1 MGIGNSL
8 FWRLVIGSIGYCTMV
23 IIPSLVEKTPE
34 DLFFVIQKLAPH
46 YQQFQ
51 VDIEDGIYIPNKTLS
66 VFDIQKYLLHNT
78 PPKNLTYDFH
88 LMVKE
93 YEEEIKRIDGLK
105 GALTIQSILVH
116 TSLKPDYQMLCKKYS
131 HFTFGLVINP
141 QEEVGIITSQYNL
154 NNVPIIQIMT
164 VIPGPQGQPFIP
176 EALQK
181 IEQLRITGFR
191 NKIYLD
197 GAINEKTI
205 PIINA
210 LKYKPDV
217 LCPGS
222 YLAKTDEL
230 KKHVDYLNIL

>member
-1 MGIGNSL
+1 MQ
-8 FWRLVIGSIGYCTMV
+8 

-34 DLFFVIQKLAPH
+34 DLFSVIQKLSPY

-66 VFDIQKYLLHNT
+66 VSDIQRYLLNNT
-78 PPKNLTYDFH
+78 PPKNLIYDFH

-93 YEEEIKRIDGLK
+93 YENEIERIDTLK
-105 GALTIQSILVH
+105 DTLTIQSILVH
-116 TSLKPDYQMLCKKYS
+116 TSLQPDYQMLCKKYPS
-131 HFTFGLVINP
+131 FTFGLVINP
-141 QEEVGIITSQYNL
+141 QEEVDIIASQYNL
-154 NNVPIIQIMT
+154 NIIPIIQIMT
-164 VIPGPQGQPFIP
+164 VTPGPQGQHLIP

-181 IEQLRITGFR
+181 IEQLRKMGFR
-191 NKIYLD
+191 NKVYLD

-205 PIINA
+205 PTITS

-222 YLAKTDEL
+222 FLTRTNELEEHVKYLKINTL
-230 KKHVDYLNIL
+230 